1 MRAYLEPA
9 LGTLKL
15 HELGRQTV
23 QALVDRLRADGLK
36 ASTVHNKLDPLRVLY
51 RRLVHDGVV
60 VIDPTDGLRLPAVRG
75 RRERVASPTAAQ
87 ALIEAVPEQDRAL
100 WATALYA
107 GLRRGSCGRCA
118 GCTSTSTAGSSGFS
132 AAGMT

>member
-36 ASTVHNKLDPLRVLY
+36 ASTVHNKLDPCGCST
-51 RRLVHDGVV
+51 GV
-60 VIDPTDGLRLPAVRG
+60 
-75 RRERVASPTAAQ
+75 
-87 ALIEAVPEQDRAL
+87 
-100 WATALYA
+100 
-107 GLRRGSCGRCA
+107 
-118 GCTSTSTAGSSGFS
+118 SS
-132 AAGMT
+132 MTGWW